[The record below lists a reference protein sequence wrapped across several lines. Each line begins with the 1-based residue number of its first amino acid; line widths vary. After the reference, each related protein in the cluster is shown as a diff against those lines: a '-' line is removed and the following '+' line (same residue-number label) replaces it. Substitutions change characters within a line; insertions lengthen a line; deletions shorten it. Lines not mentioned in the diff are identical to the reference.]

1 MTVHN
6 ESRQATPTT
15 ADPARPT
22 VAKDPTATEVKEKI
36 GSVEFQ
42 IKEVDV
48 SRPARSV
55 NRMWPNR

>member
-1 MTVHN
+1 MKQVVDSKQRENTN
-6 ESRQATPTT
+6 STTSTP
-15 ADPARPT
+15 APPD
-22 VAKDPTATEVKEKI
+22 KKL
-36 GSVEFQ
+36 GSVDIQ

>member
-1 MTVHN
+1 MKQVIDSKQRENTNPPTSTPAPSN
-6 ESRQATPTT
+6 E
-15 ADPARPT
+15 
-22 VAKDPTATEVKEKI
+22 KKL
-36 GSVEFQ
+36 GSVEIQ